1 MRESLQAVILAG
13 GKGTRLGKLGNKIP
27 KAMVNIDGKPFLDIL
42 ISQLKKTGIKK
53 FLILTGYKKEIIIN
67 NFQNNKNIQIH
78 KGKTNWKILTRL
90 IKAKK
95 LIKQNFLLM
104 YCDNYLINYNLSK
117 QINLV
122 KKKKSTIIFS
132 IIQKKAGQKGTILEK
147 KQRKIY
153 YKKGI
158 MSNLAEAG
166 YMFINKKFFFK
177 NINEEKNKR
186 DLSDYLHFLSKRFDL
201 YGINFKKKFLCVEN
215 QYLLNKTRK
224 YFKENKY

>member
-1 MRESLQAVILAG
+1 MRETIQAVILAG

-27 KAMVNIDGKPFLDIL
+27 KAMVNINGKTFLEIL
-42 ISQLKKTGIKK
+42 ISQLKKTGIKN
-53 FLILTGYKKEIIIN
+53 FLILTGYKKEIILN

-90 IKAKK
+90 FKAKK

-104 YCDNYLINYNLSK
+104 YCDNYLINYNLTK

-122 KKKKSTIIFS
+122 KKKKSNIIFS
-132 IIQKKAGQKGTILEK
+132 IIQKKSGQKGTILEK
-147 KQRKIY
+147 KLKKIY

-158 MSNLAEAG
+158 VSNLAEAG
-166 YMFINKKFFFK
+166 YMFVNKNFFFK
-177 NINEEKNKR
+177 NINEEKNKK

-201 YGINFKKKFLCVEN
+201 YGINYKKKFLCVEN